1 MIVSSSCH
9 CTLSDSVHVNKET
22 DWCLSLIFIFCS
34 TRVRWCC
41 HEMTDK
47 LLVSGQNIFL
57 KRNMFLAQRWLDEK
71 YLLVPG
77 VHITEAGDTECL
89 KIIWRLQWSYYRMAK
104 LKYAESPKCNTRT
117 TSKASKVQWWKF
129 ELLDTSATSKATWW
143 NFALLAESL
152 VWHPGKI
159 IGYDCCEV
167 RMWEWW
173 CDDAGH
179 Q

>member
-47 LLVSGQNIFL
+47 LLVSGQNIFF
-57 KRNMFLAQRWLDEK
+57 KGNMFLVQRWLDEK

-104 LKYAESPKCNTRT
+104 FKSA
-117 TSKASKVQWWKF
+117 
-129 ELLDTSATSKATWW
+129 ELLSHPNATLAPQARASGEIL
-143 NFALLAESL
+143 NYLLSQSDILVRSL
-152 VWHPGKI
+152 EDSQQYSRVI
-159 IGYDCCEV
+159 ILSPDV
-167 RMWEWW
+167 L
-173 CDDAGH
+173 

>member
-1 MIVSSSCH
+1 MIVSSGCH

-47 LLVSGQNIFL
+47 LLVSGQNIFF
-57 KRNMFLAQRWLDEK
+57 KGNMFLAQRWLDEK

-104 LKYAESPKCNTRT
+104 FKSA
-117 TSKASKVQWWKF
+117 
-129 ELLDTSATSKATWW
+129 ELLSHPNATLTPQARQARASGENLNYLTLAPQARTSEIL
-143 NFALLAESL
+143 NYSL
-152 VWHPGKI
+152 S
-159 IGYDCCEV
+159 D
-167 RMWEWW
+167 
-173 CDDAGH
+173 
-179 Q
+179 